1 MCKGGEQSY
10 ATFDSF
16 RRAWTFDITYD
27 RSNLSFSQLYFNLFV
42 NLAGQKRED
51 RVRLRI
57 DKESYFEIYK
67 EKEEM

>member
-1 MCKGGEQSY
+1 
-10 ATFDSF
+10 
-16 RRAWTFDITYD
+16 
-27 RSNLSFSQLYFNLFV
+27 V